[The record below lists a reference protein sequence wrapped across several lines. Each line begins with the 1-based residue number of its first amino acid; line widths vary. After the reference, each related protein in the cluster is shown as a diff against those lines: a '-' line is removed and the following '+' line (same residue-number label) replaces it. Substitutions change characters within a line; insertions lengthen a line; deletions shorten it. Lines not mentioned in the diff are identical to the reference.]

1 MTKQLLMG
9 NEAFAHAAL
18 EAGVRVVAGYP
29 GTPSSEVIETIAKLH
44 ADGSAQGVHVEW
56 STNEKSA
63 LELLAGAAYCGART
77 LFTCKQVGLNVASDA
92 LMSLNYVGVKGGTVL
107 FVADDPG
114 PISSQ
119 TEQDTRRF
127 GNFSKV
133 PVLDP
138 ATPDQGFAMMQAA
151 FELSEQY
158 KTPVIMRPTTRVCHA
173 STFFDVAESTQAK
186 PVPEEGFQR
195 DSRWVI
201 FPKRAFEGHGE
212 INERLRK
219 IAVTYAA
226 DERFA
231 RFNPMDERR
240 IAGESTHFGIAAGG
254 VSAAYALEALRI
266 LEQRADERGIHMPAY
281 RFWQVGTPFPFP
293 EHTCEKFAAGLSD
306 VIVFEELDHVIEDE
320 LLAYAG
326 KTHAAYNVH
335 GKLTGEARDR
345 GENDVDD
352 IVERLAKF
360 LGVPELA
367 QVEALVTYESAEP
380 EFPLPV
386 RPPVLC
392 PGCPHRGSF
401 YAVKRALGKTPAV
414 YCGDIGCYT
423 LGNAMPLDAVDTCL
437 CMGAGVTMA
446 QGFSVADPGKKA
458 LAFVGDSTFFASGM
472 TGVANAV
479 YNGHDFT
486 LCVLDNATTAM
497 TGSQPHPGTG
507 VTLMGPKR
515 KPISIERVLE
525 ALGMECIV
533 HANPLDLQQSIDA
546 AKKAIDFEGPS
557 AILFESPCVQLF
569 KPEVPVVLDAQRCT
583 GCKKCITEI
592 GCPGIGFDA
601 DARGP
606 KSGQRGQAFIDPS
619 QCNGCGLCTQVCPF
633 DCIQVAKRE
642 GADNA

>member
-1 MTKQLLMG
+1 
-9 NEAFAHAAL
+9 
-18 EAGVRVVAGYP
+18 
-29 GTPSSEVIETIAKLH
+29 
-44 ADGSAQGVHVEW
+44 
-56 STNEKSA
+56 
-63 LELLAGAAYCGART
+63 
-77 LFTCKQVGLNVASDA
+77 
-92 LMSLNYVGVKGGTVL
+92 
-107 FVADDPG
+107 
-114 PISSQ
+114 
-119 TEQDTRRF
+119 
-127 GNFSKV
+127 
-133 PVLDP
+133 
-138 ATPDQGFAMMQAA
+138 
-151 FELSEQY
+151 
-158 KTPVIMRPTTRVCHA
+158 
-173 STFFDVAESTQAK
+173 
-186 PVPEEGFQR
+186 
-195 DSRWVI
+195 
-201 FPKRAFEGHGE
+201 
-212 INERLRK
+212 
-219 IAVTYAA
+219 
-226 DERFA
+226 
-231 RFNPMDERR
+231 
-240 IAGESTHFGIAAGG
+240 
-254 VSAAYALEALRI
+254 
-266 LEQRADERGIHMPAY
+266 MPAY

-293 EHTCEKFAAGLSD
+293 ERTCEKFAAGLSD

-367 QVEALVTYESAEP
+367 QVEAPVTYESVEP
-380 EFPLPV
+380 KFPLPV

-458 LAFVGDSTFFASGM
+458 LAFIGDSTFFASGM

-546 AKKAIDFEGPS
+546 AKKAIEFEGPS

-569 KPEVPVVLDAQRCT
+569 KPEAPVVLDAQRCT

-606 KSGQRGQAFIDPS
+606 KSGQRGQAFIDPG

>member
-173 STFFDVAESTQAK
+173 STFFDVAQSTQAK

-240 IAGESTHFGIAAGG
+240 IAGESTHFGIVAGG

-266 LEQRADERGIHMPAY
+266 LEQRAEERGIHMPGY

-293 EHTCEKFAAGLSD
+293 ERTCEKFAAGLSD

-335 GKLTGEARDR
+335 GKLTGDARDR

-360 LGVPELA
+360 LGGPELA
-367 QVEALVTYESAEP
+367 QVESPVTYESAEP

-446 QGFSVADPGKKA
+446 QGISVADPGKKA
-458 LAFVGDSTFFASGM
+458 LAFIGDSTFFASGM

-546 AKKAIDFEGPS
+546 AKKAIEFEGPS

-569 KPEVPVVLDAQRCT
+569 KPEAPVVLDAQRCT

-606 KSGQRGQAFIDPS
+606 KSGQRGQAFIDPG